1 MQTIVSGARRV
12 GSDYWSIVRADPGQ
26 VKFTPSWLRA
36 RKAST
41 MDLRVP
47 WLPFR
52 VMERLEQKLDRTS
65 KVAEFGGGG
74 STLWFADR
82 VGEVVTI
89 EHDQEWFPILE
100 RALADL
106 PGCTLEFHSA
116 DDAYA
121 DYVPALDRF
130 PDGYFDVVVVDGRE
144 RVRCFEA
151 AIPKVAPGGLLIL
164 DDTERDRYRPA
175 FEAVD
180 WPRVTYRGFAP
191 TQSLPAQSTVW
202 ERPAGG

>member
-1 MQTIVSGARRV
+1 MNSAVGRV
-12 GSDYWSIVRADPGQ
+12 ASDYVSIVRSDPGQ

-41 MDLRVP
+41 MQLRVP

-52 VMERLEQKLDRTS
+52 VMERLEQKLDGTS

-82 VGEVVTI
+82 AGEVVTI
-89 EHDQEWFPILE
+89 EHDEEWYPVL
-100 RALADL
+100 ADAVADL
-106 PGCTLEFHSA
+106 PGCSLEFRSAA
-116 DDAYA
+116 DDYA

-151 AIPKVAPGGLLIL
+151 AVPKVAPGGLLVL
-164 DDTERDRYRPA
+164 DDTERGRYRRA
-175 FEAVD
+175 FDIVD
-180 WPRVTYRGFAP
+180 WPHVTYRGLAP
-191 TQSLPAQSTVW
+191 TQTLPAQSTVW
-202 ERPAGG
+202 QRPDR